1 MAHEFMKG
9 QVEAIVGRGATTTLY
24 GDIFYS
30 DYLRLLRQV
39 SFEPSGSNDPHFQHL
54 SLKVTWPSGSSL
66 VEGFINR
73 EVLDQMAGMIKR
85 ATDAQQQEHEVQR
98 CWVLSCFHVPGG
110 LYRMLRE
117 DTRQRGGGAVGRLG
131 LMIDEVGE
139 YGVRII
145 VGPEVFK
152 GYFGKHPK
160 GLPGTITVNHPALY
174 YVMTVARDCGYD
186 IIQLDTDGP
195 RVAGLAWF
203 SDSNHV

>member
-9 QVEAIVGRGATTTLY
+9 EVEAIVGQHPGATTTLY
-24 GDIFYS
+24 GHLFYT

-39 SFEPSGSNDPHFQHL
+39 TFFRSELLPGSHHL
-54 SLKVTWPSGSSL
+54 SLKVVWPSGSSL

-73 EVLDQMAGMIKR
+73 EVFDQMAEMIKR
-85 ATDAQQQEHEVQR
+85 ASEGQKEHEVQR
-98 CWVLSCFHVPGG
+98 CWVLSCGHLPGG
-110 LYRMLRE
+110 LYSLLRE
-117 DTRQRGGGAVGRLG
+117 NTRQRGAAGRLG

-152 GYFGKHPK
+152 AYFAENVK
-160 GLPGTITVNHPALY
+160 GSLEKITRNHPALY

-203 SDSNHV
+203 GDSNHV